1 MHALQNSTT
10 VCFTFLKIEVCLS
23 ILTVCVSLHL
33 SMCTCPEL
41 TVPLSTLYRAG
52 IVTAFALHSISLLNK
67 YSHKGSYIYN
77 IQGWQHFDF
86 MDSIDDSYA
95 IDTDGPIPPNDA
107 TAVSVPENNL
117 HFSGEVLSQ
126 LRENVDPLAES
137 TNHGIELYEQAL
149 SILSEFP
156 SNVLCTCATI
166 IIHLMHLQ
174 I

>member
-23 ILTVCVSLHL
+23 ILTVCISLHL

-41 TVPLSTLYRAG
+41 TVPLSTLYGAG

-86 MDSIDDSYA
+86 MDSIDDSYG

-107 TAVSVPENNL
+107 MAVSVPENNL

-137 TNHGIELYEQAL
+137 TIMELNSMNKHYPYFQ
-149 SILSEFP
+149 SFP
-156 SNVLCTCATI
+156 VMYCVVQPSSFI
-166 IIHLMHLQ
+166 
-174 I
+174 